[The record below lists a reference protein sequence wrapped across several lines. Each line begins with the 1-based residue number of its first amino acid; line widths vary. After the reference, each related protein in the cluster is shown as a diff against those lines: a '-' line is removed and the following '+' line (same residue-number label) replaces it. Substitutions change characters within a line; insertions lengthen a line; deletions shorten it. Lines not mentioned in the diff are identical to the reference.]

1 MITFR
6 GQNDHLKGRRSAE
19 GGRNSELPLHRHAS
33 CLRKTMNF
41 RELQEGLTPGKAGRK
56 HCGQPWIGCRRRLS
70 ASAFHHVRATAPFV
84 LIHSTLP
91 RDERAIRPHPFTHGE
106 KNVSTRGKNVSTRGK
121 KHFRTEKKHFRTR
134 KDSGHKNSTNNT
146 KQQKR
151 HSLHSCYSCYSC
163 SVKTQPRL
171 PRYSGSVTRKRGL
184 SVCSRRRISFMRA
197 TISGC
202 CTETSWSSWRS
213 AARL

>member
-1 MITFR
+1 MPTE
-6 GQNDHLKGRRSAE
+6 NDEFQGIAR
-19 GGRNSELPLHRHAS
+19 
-33 CLRKTMNF
+33 
-41 RELQEGLTPGKAGRK
+41 GLTPGKAGRK

-70 ASAFHHVRATAPFV
+70 ASACHHVRATAPFV

-91 RDERAIRPHPFTHGE
+91 RDERAIRPHPFPHE
-106 KNVSTRGKNVSTRGK
+106 KNNISTRG
-121 KHFRTEKKHFRTR
+121 

-202 CTETSWSSWRS
+202 CAETSWSSWRS

>member
-1 MITFR
+1 MPAE
-6 GQNDHLKGRRSAE
+6 NDEFQGIARRAYARKGRAQALWTALDW
-19 GGRNSELPLHRHAS
+19 LPTTLVR
-33 CLRKTMNF
+33 L
-41 RELQEGLTPGKAGRK
+41 
-56 HCGQPWIGCRRRLS
+56 RLS
-70 ASAFHHVRATAPFV
+70 P
-84 LIHSTLP
+84 HSGNS
-91 RDERAIRPHPFTHGE
+91 AIRAHPFHPA
-106 KNVSTRGKNVSTRGK
+106 TRRTSHTPPPIYTRGK
-121 KHFRTEKKHFRTR
+121 KRFHTREKRFHTEKKSFHTG
-134 KDSGHKNSTNNT
+134 KDSGHTNSTNNT

-171 PRYSGSVTRKRGL
+171 PRHSGSVTRKRGL

-202 CTETSWSSWRS
+202 CAETSWSSWRS